1 VLENY
6 DKKKIVFVDGEDTNK
21 FNEERLKDGVV
32 YFKRELY
39 PDQSQVHLQDY
50 MQHVLPISF
59 AFPTN
64 KVNKGQKKER
74 RVAHSDP
81 RDKKTYVFEKEY
93 EYYHDYQYSKYA
105 FTMPKAGWDCLRH
118 YEIMGNGCI
127 PLFPEIMNS
136 PRYVMMRFPKALLT
150 KIAFFD
156 KNDPKWL
163 DQNYEYFQSEVMDH
177 MLKYNTT
184 KALAEHIM
192 KELSLLNK

>member
-1 VLENY
+1 
-6 DKKKIVFVDGEDTNK
+6 
-21 FNEERLKDGVV
+21 
-32 YFKRELY
+32 
-39 PDQSQVHLQDY
+39 

-59 AFPTN
+59 AFPTA

-93 EYYHDYQYSKYA
+93 EYYHDYKYSKYA

-127 PLFPEIMNS
+127 PLFPDIVNC
-136 PRYVMMRFPKALLT
+136 PRYSMMRFPKALLT
-150 KIAFFD
+150 KIIFFE
-156 KNDPKWL
+156 KNDQKWL
-163 DQNYEYFQSEVMDH
+163 DQNYEYFQSELMDH
-177 MLKYNTT
+177 LLKYNTT
-184 KALAEHIM
+184 KALAEHVM